1 MALGTLAGFLAMSG
15 AGRAWLASQ
24 AGYIQ
29 GFLMILAVFM
39 GAVAG
44 RLGSAFLATRRIA
57 RITVLLYQEGQPE
70 LFMEK
75 FAGILRKT
83 PKNTAEYVDG
93 SNKMAY
99 ALEALG
105 KFDRAMEIVDGLKPE
120 ELGLHSLSCQAL
132 TANQRLRLYLLKG
145 DTVLAGEELVR
156 LAGFWQQAGG
166 RAPMLAANLKECVYL
181 GENWLKVLM
190 GQKADEEYLRQE
202 IAFAK
207 NRIHKGEMLI
217 LLGRYLRQEGR
228 AEEAKELFREACA
241 CGEGLYAG
249 RLAEGLLEHVHEGL
263 V

>member
-1 MALGTLAGFLAMSG
+1 MGFLAMSG
-15 AGRAWLASQ
+15 SGQAWLASQ
-24 AGYIQ
+24 AGYIR

-44 RLGSAFLATRRIA
+44 RLVSAFLATRRIA
-57 RITVLLYQEGQPE
+57 RITALLYQEGKPE

-75 FAGILRKT
+75 FEKILKKT

-99 ALEALG
+99 AFEALG
-105 KFDRAMEIVDGLKPE
+105 EFDRGLEIVDGLKPE
-120 ELGLHSLSCQAL
+120 ELRLHSLSCQAL

-145 DTVLAGEELVR
+145 DTALAGEELVR

-181 GENWLKVLM
+181 GENWLKVLL

-207 NRIHKGEMLI
+207 NRIHKGEMLTV
-217 LLGRYLRQEGR
+217 LGRYLRQEGR
-228 AEEAKELFREACA
+228 TCEAEEIFREACV
-241 CGEGLYAG
+241 CGEGLYG
-249 RLAEGLLEHVHEGL
+249 GWLAEQLLKGGAQEGVL
-263 V
+263 